1 MSSKPLPNLLNPGGG
16 WVRPASP
23 ITERERLGES
33 RLAYAQRNEARL
45 FALAIVRDK
54 EYREALLKAARDRT
68 LPAAVETTL
77 LAYAYGKPTERIE
90 LGRPGAFEDLTSL
103 SPSELAQRA
112 RALALAA
119 SELDLSPAA
128 QLLAEREVDAVSAI
142 AEERTE
148 AEYVRKELAL
158 PAAFPGMLSRE
169 EEEALRERVRAAE
182 EKE

>member
-1 MSSKPLPNLLNPGGG
+1 MRAAP
-16 WVRPASP
+16 VV
-23 ITERERLGES
+23 TERERLGES

-112 RALALAA
+112 RTLAEAA
-119 SELDLSPAA
+119 AELDLSPAA
-128 QLLAEREVDAVSAI
+128 QLLAAREVDVEGSRVVEE
-142 AEERTE
+142 AEERS
-148 AEYVRKELAL
+148 VRKEIGLATEN
-158 PAAFPGMLSRE
+158 AAV
-169 EEEALRERVRAAE
+169 AER
-182 EKE
+182 KE